1 MTQPIT
7 ICEKRRT
14 KLLKIAKNVLVRD
27 NLKIN
32 ESKTEHTVL
41 KGGDKLSESW
51 RNTKK
56 LGSLLGSSEDIMR
69 RKQLSIA
76 ATRNLDN
83 IWIRNTS
90 IRKTTR
96 IKLYKTLIKPIL
108 LYNCGTWGITK
119 SEENSLI

>member
-14 KLLKIAKNVLVRD
+14 KLLKIAKNVLSRD

-41 KGGDKLSESW
+41 KRGDKLSESW

-83 IWIRNTS
+83 IWIRNTE
-90 IRKTTR
+90 IHLLE
-96 IKLYKTLIKPIL
+96 KLLESNYIKP
-108 LYNCGTWGITK
+108 
-119 SEENSLI
+119 

>member
-1 MTQPIT
+1 ML
-7 ICEKRRT
+7 KR
-14 KLLKIAKNVLVRD
+14 
-27 NLKIN
+27 
-32 ESKTEHTVL
+32 
-41 KGGDKLSESW
+41 GDKLSESW

-76 ATRNLDN
+76 ATRNLDH

-96 IKLYKTLIKPIL
+96 IKLYKTLINPYFYIIVELGELRRAKKIV
-108 LYNCGTWGITK
+108 
-119 SEENSLI
+119 LIRFIDSN

>member
-1 MTQPIT
+1 MQKTFSYDI
-7 ICEKRRT
+7 
-14 KLLKIAKNVLVRD
+14 RD

-41 KGGDKLSESW
+41 KRGDKLSESW

-119 SEENSLI
+119 SEARK

>member
-1 MTQPIT
+1 ML
-7 ICEKRRT
+7 KR
-14 KLLKIAKNVLVRD
+14 
-27 NLKIN
+27 
-32 ESKTEHTVL
+32 
-41 KGGDKLSESW
+41 GDKLSESW

-119 SEENSLI
+119 SEARK